1 MGHLTLELI
10 LWLLLAFFI
19 GCTLG
24 CLFRKMF
31 GGSSSATD
39 TTDAPVALK
48 AEREAEKATDSKT
61 KTKTKTKTKPEAKTA
76 TATGVAKRPK
86 GLAAARG
93 GKADKLT
100 RVSGIGAKLE
110 KTLHSLGYFHFSQ
123 IAAWTPDE
131 VQWVDEHLRFKGR
144 IERDE
149 WLAQS
154 SLIADGK
161 EEEFTKLYGSGAVK
175 DKKPAQSK
183 SDSQTKKK

>member
-31 GGSSSATD
+31 GSASSATE
-39 TTDAPVALK
+39 TTDTATALK
-48 AEREAEKATDSKT
+48 AEPEAEKATDSKT
-61 KTKTKTKTKPEAKTA
+61 KTKTKPEEKTA
-76 TATGVAKRPK
+76 AATGIAKRPK

-100 RVSGIGAKLE
+100 RISGVGVKLE
-110 KTLHSLGYFHFSQ
+110 KTLHSLGYFHFEQ

-149 WLAQS
+149 WLAQA

-161 EEEFTKLYGSGAVK
+161 EEEFIKLYGS
-175 DKKPAQSK
+175 ST
-183 SDSQTKKK
+183 QTKKI